1 MKIWFVQVNDDMG
14 NIHVI
19 ELFSDEAKALD
30 YNKEI
35 EKLYNPFLEHGWIIT
50 FGVRLLDQEDL
61 GLSVNEEHVKKVFD
75 PEWVAKYNTDI
86 ANWDLDTLKVKLG
99 I

>member
-1 MKIWFVQVNDDMG
+1 MKVWIVQVIDHIG
-14 NIHVI
+14 SIHVL

-35 EKLYNPFLEHGWIIT
+35 EKLYNPCLEHGWSFM

-75 PEWVAKYNTDI
+75 TEWVAKYNTDI
-86 ANWDLDTLKVKLG
+86 ANWNLDALKVKLG